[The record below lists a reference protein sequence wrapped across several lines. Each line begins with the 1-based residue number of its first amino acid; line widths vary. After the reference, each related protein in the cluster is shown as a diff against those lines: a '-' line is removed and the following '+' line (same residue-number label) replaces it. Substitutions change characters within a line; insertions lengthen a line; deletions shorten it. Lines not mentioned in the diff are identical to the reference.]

1 MSWVEMLK
9 GDCGTEKSDLTPGQK
24 SFVERSRRTL
34 QSQKQEEAETN
45 EVMQQLKGIYQGQ
58 MQDAMRQARSGATI
72 AELKD
77 GLVNALESELEIM
90 E

>member
-1 MSWVEMLK
+1 MQRLK
-9 GDCGTEKSDLTPGQK
+9 VVYE
-24 SFVERSRRTL
+24 
-34 QSQKQEEAETN
+34 
-45 EVMQQLKGIYQGQ
+45 GQ
-58 MQDAMRQARSGATI
+58 MQEAMRRARSGATI

>member
-1 MSWVEMLK
+1 MSWKEVIKER
-9 GDCGTEKSDLTPGQK
+9 ELTPGQK
-24 SFVERSRRTL
+24 SFVERSRKTL
-34 QSQKQEEAETN
+34 YSQKQEEAETN
-45 EVMQQLKGIYQGQ
+45 EVMQRLKVVYEGQ
-58 MQDAMRQARSGATI
+58 MQEAMRRARSGATI